1 MYLSTTRL
9 PLDHVISG
17 ALLGAISS
25 ASINYKSDKKAIAKS
40 ALKGGIA
47 GGFSILAANQIV
59 RREYAKAIFSAAIGT
74 GALIFAEQ
82 ILSNEKVE
90 NQNFMGFAPNANT
103 TFDPNAS
110 YCSNF
115 PRSYG
120 ANLVANANATTNANS
135 NSNQNFTNFG
145 ANFNGYANQ
154 GTNGSFFSK
163 MRTNEF
169 LTGALLGAAAAYIL
183 TNKTAQEAI
192 LQGFVKMGNL
202 FSAGIEELKER
213 YEDAKASAEQN

>member
-1 MYLSTTRL
+1 MEHPYIEK
-9 PLDHVISG
+9 V
-17 ALLGAISS
+17 
-25 ASINYKSDKKAIAKS
+25 
-40 ALKGGIA
+40 
-47 GGFSILAANQIV
+47 
-59 RREYAKAIFSAAIGT
+59 
-74 GALIFAEQ
+74 
-82 ILSNEKVE
+82 EKVE

-120 ANLVANANATTNANS
+120 ANLVANAN
-135 NSNQNFTNFG
+135 QNFTNFG
-145 ANFNGYANQ
+145 ANFNGYADQ